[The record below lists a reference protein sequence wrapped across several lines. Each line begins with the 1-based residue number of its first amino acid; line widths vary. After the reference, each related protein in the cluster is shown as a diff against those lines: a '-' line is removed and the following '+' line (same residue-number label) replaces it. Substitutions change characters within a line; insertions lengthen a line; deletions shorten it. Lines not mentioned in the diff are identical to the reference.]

1 MTVGEY
7 IDELIKRIEQLQE
20 YDDNE
25 QLTAIQDDTGE
36 ITYIVGDTE
45 CYTESLN

>member
-7 IDELIKRIEQLQE
+7 IDELMNIIEQLQE

-25 QLTAIQDDTGE
+25 QLTAIQDDAGE

-45 CYTESLN
+45 CYTQSLN